1 MLKNQ
6 KELIQNLTDREL
18 LLNLYMT
25 QGILLIVALGL
36 GIWQYDS
43 VSEFARIWKWDPL
56 SILVVG
62 GASGVVVVLL
72 DLALMKKVPAEWYDD
87 GGINER
93 VFRHLSFFHL
103 LILCLI
109 ISFTEEV
116 LFRGVLQ
123 VHVGLFWA
131 SVIFAFVHIRYLSRL
146 FLLVSVVI
154 LSFFLGFLFLWT
166 DNLAVTMTAHFLI
179 DFLLALHINRQAK
192 QNDSI
197 RGDDNGTSHGPA

>member
-1 MLKNQ
+1 MLNNQ
-6 KELIQNLTDREL
+6 KELIRNLTDREL

-25 QGILLIVALGL
+25 QGILLAVALVI

-43 VSEFARIWKWDPL
+43 FSEFAGIWQWD
-56 SILVVG
+56 IFEIWMVG
-62 GASGVVVVLL
+62 GTSGILIVLL
-72 DLALMKKVPAEWYDD
+72 DLALMKKVPGEWYDD

-93 VFRHLSFFHL
+93 IFRHLSLFHL

-109 ISFTEEV
+109 ISFTEEI

-123 VHVGLFWA
+123 VHFGLFWA
-131 SVIFAFVHIRYLSRL
+131 SVIFALMHIRYLSKL

-154 LSFFLGFLFLWT
+154 LSFFLGLLFSWT
-166 DNLAVTMTAHFLI
+166 DNLAATITAHFLI
-179 DFLLALHINRQAK
+179 DFLLAVHINRQAK

-197 RGDDNGTSHGPA
+197 RGDDHGPA